1 MTVYGIAERCS
12 SFCAMVDDDTTLG
25 GYFRVHDRP
34 PAFEGSDGH
43 PYTVSVET
51 EKTGNL
57 RSPVEG
63 FLVFPRWAQSGV
75 GIVGHVETAILT
87 QSASVEDA
95 TDTIGRLTLYEVH
108 ALLEDAVRRS
118 LQADAE
124 RTSSESAA
132 DKEAATDG

>member
-1 MTVYGIAERCS
+1 
-12 SFCAMVDDDTTLG
+12 MVDDDTTLG

>member
-1 MTVYGIAERCS
+1 M
-12 SFCAMVDDDTTLG
+12 DDDTTLG

-95 TDTIGRLTLYEVH
+95 TETIGRLTLYEVH
-108 ALLEDAVRRS
+108 ALLEDAVGRS
-118 LQADAE
+118 LRAE
-124 RTSSESAA
+124 AEQTNSESAA

>member
-1 MTVYGIAERCS
+1 
-12 SFCAMVDDDTTLG
+12 MVDDDTTLG

-95 TDTIGRLTLYEVH
+95 TETIGRLTLYEVH
-108 ALLEDAVRRS
+108 ALLEDAVGRS
-118 LQADAE
+118 LRAE
-124 RTSSESAA
+124 AEQTNSESAA

>member
-1 MTVYGIAERCS
+1 
-12 SFCAMVDDDTTLG
+12 VDDDTTLG

-108 ALLEDAVRRS
+108 ALLEDAVGRS
-118 LQADAE
+118 LRAE
-124 RTSSESAA
+124 AEQTSSESAA
-132 DKEAATDG
+132 DKKEATDG

>member
-1 MTVYGIAERCS
+1 M
-12 SFCAMVDDDTTLG
+12 DDDTTLG

-108 ALLEDAVRRS
+108 ALLEDAVGRS
-118 LQADAE
+118 LRAE
-124 RTSSESAA
+124 AEQTSSESAA
-132 DKEAATDG
+132 DKKEATDG